1 MATVSSHVAIIVGGI
16 KLNNPAGET
25 LATAYALP
33 NKVDSSFSDNTAAMS
48 RINISS
54 VDAVSCISHCLLIS
68 IVAYNRS
75 GANVLSVNVPD

>member
-1 MATVSSHVAIIVGGI
+1 VSSQEDTVIGLI

-25 LATAYALP
+25 FATAYALP
-33 NKVDSSFSDNTAAMS
+33 NKVDSSFSDNAAARS

-54 VDAVSCISHCLLIS
+54 VDAESCISHCFEIL